1 MSNFTA
7 AQKSQ
12 LRTLIGMF
20 HPDKVADQYKETATK
35 LTQALNK
42 ASDSGD
48 WFTISDILRLT
59 ASHGITKSNLDGID
73 ALWSEFDAQPKHSTS
88 GPKPKAERKEKAKP
102 TVSPEILRE
111 AKEKQNATG
120 WDRKKIAA
128 WLGIEFDLFGPHA
141 KVYLDEIFRVAKG
154 ERAKTGWAAQLYS
167 KLAQGPMTRQDLAD
181 WIASTGSNNVKQ
193 HETHYW
199 AICELA
205 NTIWANK

>member
-88 GPKPKAERKEKAKP
+88 GPKPKQERKEKAKP
-102 TVSPEILRE
+102 TVSESILRE
-111 AKEKQNATG
+111 AKEKQNASG
-120 WDRKKIAA
+120 WDRKKMAA

-181 WIASTGSNNVKQ
+181 WIASTGSNKIGRAHV
-193 HETHYW
+193 
-199 AICELA
+199 
-205 NTIWANK
+205 

>member
-102 TVSPEILRE
+102 TVSQEILRE

-120 WDRKKIAA
+120 WDRKKMAA

>member
-20 HPDKVADQYKETATK
+20 HPDKVTEQYKETATK

-73 ALWSEFDAQPKHSTS
+73 ALWAEFDAQPKHSTS

-128 WLGIEFDLFGPHA
+128 WLGIEFDLFGPYA

-154 ERAKTGWAAQLYS
+154 ERAKTGWAAQLYT
-167 KLAQGPMTRQDLAD
+167 KLAQAPMSRQELAD
-181 WIASTGSNNVKQ
+181 WITSTGSNNVKQ

>member
-102 TVSPEILRE
+102 TVSQEILRE
-111 AKEKQNATG
+111 AKEKQNASG
-120 WDRKKIAA
+120 WDRKNMAA

-141 KVYLDEIFRVAKG
+141 KEIG
-154 ERAKTGWAAQLYS
+154 RAH
-167 KLAQGPMTRQDLAD
+167 
-181 WIASTGSNNVKQ
+181 V
-193 HETHYW
+193 
-199 AICELA
+199 
-205 NTIWANK
+205 